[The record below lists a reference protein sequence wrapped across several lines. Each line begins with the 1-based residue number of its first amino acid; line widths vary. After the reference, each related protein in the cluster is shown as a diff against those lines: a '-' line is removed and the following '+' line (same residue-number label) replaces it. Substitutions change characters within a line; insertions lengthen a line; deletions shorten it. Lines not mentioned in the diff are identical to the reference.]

1 MKNYKCHKTVRAG
14 KITAIENLDG
24 HIYYL
29 KIEDRED
36 VVVTD
41 DFINRHKPRVGGYY
55 VRYQGGYASFSP
67 AEAFESGYTDIM
79 DSSDDPCD
87 YEILLNRLRDALH
100 NVARDHGWHD
110 DALTPEQFLALQVPN
125 IHGEVSELW
134 EALRRGELNK
144 PCDKSGC
151 DLSCKE
157 EELADIVIRVFDI
170 CGRLN
175 INIGRAILE
184 KSRYNETR
192 PYRHGNKKA

>member
-1 MKNYKCHKTVRAG
+1 VKTYKCHKIVEAG
-14 KITAIENLDG
+14 QIESINRLDESIYDIT
-24 HIYYL
+24 L
-29 KIEDRED
+29 KGGE
-36 VVVTD
+36 VVTATD
-41 DFINRHKPRVGGYY
+41 HYVQRHNPQVGGYY
-55 VRYQGGYASFSP
+55 VRHDHGYASFLP
-67 AEAFESGYTDIM
+67 AEAFEPGYTQIT
-79 DSSDDPCD
+79 DSQDDPCD
-87 YEILLNRLRDALH
+87 YELLLNRLRDSLH

-110 DALTPEQFLALQVPN
+110 DAYTPEQFLALQVPN

-151 DLSCKE
+151 DLSCQE